1 MAKTFDTV
9 YEQMGSNYMYLSALI
24 VVTWSRAPVVPPP
37 FAVLGLPY
45 MAAQHGFSLGHY
57 RKCCSRCPWALTEG
71 DYASQEDEEDNAP
84 KMEVSTVPELKE
96 KMEAYVAECAGEQG
110 EDDKWRTQMAK
121 QQARMER
128 QQVKLTSNVQ
138 QQVERVAKLQADAV
152 QAARQQADRAA
163 KQVKDMQEQMAKHQR
178 EVITLL
184 RDNQEKELCVAGLVA
199 TNVRVK

>member
-1 MAKTFDTV
+1 MSLYREIEVVGVQRCDPRARARVHAK
-9 YEQMGSNYMYLSALI
+9 
-24 VVTWSRAPVVPPP
+24 
-37 FAVLGLPY
+37 
-45 MAAQHGFSLGHY
+45 
-57 RKCCSRCPWALTEG
+57 CPWVG
-71 DYASQEDEEDNAP
+71 DDDAPYAPQKDEEEPLSVDDVPTLRA
-84 KMEVSTVPELKE
+84 KML
-96 KMEAYVAECAGEQG
+96 AYVEERAGEQG